1 MAKGNTNINPIEEAR
16 RYAREVIDQAHETA
30 IEADEP
36 TKGMYEFDAIVIDD
50 EECDVAEIVIMYD
63 DDTERYALVE
73 RPRPNAALIRE
84 AEKEMRIGD
93 LLQQIELKVMMLSMA
108 CETEEELAAA
118 WAAVTATASSS
129 MRIRLHEVGGDGCSR
144 STASCSSTRNS
155 RLDSVGTRSGLAHS
169 RSGRARFMQRGR
181 RLAGHDRE
189 LDHVELMHVVAGA
202 AVIVVVLPLPPRRAG
217 RTANAPGKTPRSS
230 PSRPDRGCRRRR

>member
-50 EECDVAEIVIMYD
+50 EECDVAEIVIMHD

-93 LLQQIELKVMMLSMA
+93 PPAADRIEGDDA
-108 CETEEELAAA
+108 
-118 WAAVTATASSS
+118 
-129 MRIRLHEVGGDGCSR
+129 LHGVRDR
-144 STASCSSTRNS
+144 
-155 RLDSVGTRSGLAHS
+155 
-169 RSGRARFMQRGR
+169 GRARRRLGGRHRNGILVHENPPSRGGR
-181 RLAGHDRE
+181 RR
-189 LDHVELMHVVAGA
+189 
-202 AVIVVVLPLPPRRAG
+202 
-217 RTANAPGKTPRSS
+217 
-230 PSRPDRGCRRRR
+230 

>member
-1 MAKGNTNINPIEEAR
+1 MAKDNTNINPIEEAR
-16 RYAREVIDQAHETA
+16 RYAREVVDQAHETA

-36 TKGMYEFDAIVIDD
+36 TKGMCEFDAIVIDD

-129 MRIRLHEVGGDGCSR
+129 MRIRLHEVGGDVDR
-144 STASCSSTRNS
+144 VVQQV
-155 RLDSVGTRSGLAHS
+155 D
-169 RSGRARFMQRGR
+169 RFLLTNLQ
-181 RLAGHDRE
+181 
-189 LDHVELMHVVAGA
+189 
-202 AVIVVVLPLPPRRAG
+202 
-217 RTANAPGKTPRSS
+217 
-230 PSRPDRGCRRRR
+230 